1 MQDTPI
7 PENGSSQVLLVEC
20 ADRPGL
26 VHAITGVLFRGDCN
40 IVSNDEFVDR
50 ETSRFFMR
58 TEFTGN
64 ADADALVAE
73 LRSLLPPGAVA
84 RTARAGEHRI
94 AILVSR
100 EHHCVAEL
108 LIRGAYGELG
118 GSIAA
123 VFSNHETLAPLADRF
138 QVPFHCVPHHG
149 LDRAAHDRAVLEAL
163 SAYAPDF
170 IVLAKYMRILGEE
183 FVERYRGRIINI
195 HHSFLP
201 AFVGANPY
209 RQAFERGVKMI
220 GATAH
225 FVSEVLDD
233 GPIIAQTTVPV
244 DHSRGPAEMAMAGH
258 DVEKIVLA
266 KALKL
271 VLEDRVFLNG
281 RRTLVF
287 D

>member
-1 MQDTPI
+1 MADTPI
-7 PENGSSQVLLVEC
+7 HENGSSQVLLVEC
-20 ADRPGL
+20 PDRPGL
-26 VHAITGVLFRGDCN
+26 VHAITGVLFRADCN

-50 ETSRFFMR
+50 ETTRFFMR

-64 ADADALVAE
+64 ARPDALVTE
-73 LRSLLPPGAVA
+73 LRSVLPAGAVV

-100 EHHCVAEL
+100 EHHCLGEL
-108 LIRGAYGELG
+108 LVRGAYDELG

-123 VFSNHETLAPLADRF
+123 VVSNHETLAPLAERF
-138 QVPFHCVPHHG
+138 HVPFHCVPHHG
-149 LDRAAHDRAVLEAL
+149 LERSAHDRAVLEAL
-163 SAYAPDF
+163 STYDPDF
-170 IVLAKYMRILGEE
+170 IVLAKYMRILGPA

-225 FVSEVLDD
+225 FVTEVLDD
-233 GPIIAQTTVPV
+233 GPIVAQATVPV
-244 DHSRGPAEMAMAGH
+244 DHSRGPSEMAMAGR